1 MKMKMKMKIKMK
13 MKMKKI
19 VSECRHMGMQLLRA
33 THGGEFAIKQ
43 IHITSHMLACLG
55 IETWRGEP

>member
-1 MKMKMKMKIKMK
+1 MKIKI
-13 MKMKKI
+13 KMKKI

-43 IHITSHMLACLG
+43 IHIISHMLACLG